1 MAYGKNKKLSK
12 GGKKGS
18 KRKVA
23 DPFTKKVWYDVK
35 APTFFNS
42 KTPIAAKTPVTKTQG
57 TKSETEG
64 LMGRVAEFNLADL
77 QTQSEDGYKKI
88 KLEVQEVQGKRVLT
102 DFHGLSLTRD
112 KMCQMI
118 KKKHSLIEAICDCKT
133 TDGYVVRLFV
143 LAFTRDAPGQ
153 KAVFT
158 YAQSAQIKKIR
169 KKMVATVQGVVSTGR
184 LQDLVKH
191 LIADKIESD
200 IKTATN
206 RVYPLDPVHIQKVK
220 IIKKPKFDITKL
232 FEIHEKG
239 GDDGVAMDE
248 DAPPEATN
256 LLTAAQ
262 QS

>member
-18 KRKVA
+18 KKKVA
-23 DPFTKKVWYDVK
+23 DAFTKKIWYDVK
-35 APTFFNS
+35 APSYFTS

-64 LMGRVAEFNLADL
+64 LLGRVAEFNLADL
-77 QTQSEDGYKKI
+77 QKESEDGFKKI

-112 KMCQMI
+112 KLCQMI
-118 KKKHSLIEAICDCKT
+118 KKRHSLVEAICDCKT
-133 TDGYVVRLFV
+133 TDGYIVRLFV

-153 KAVFT
+153 KAVFS

-169 KKMVATVQGVVSTGR
+169 RKIVATVQQVVSAGR
-184 LQDLVKH
+184 LQDLVKN
-191 LIADKIESD
+191 LIVDKIESD
-200 IKTATN
+200 IKTHTN
-206 RVYPLDPVHIQKVK
+206 RIYPLDPVHIQKVK

-232 FEIHEKG
+232 FEIHDKA
-239 GDDGVAMDE
+239 GDDGVAMEDE
-248 DAPPEATN
+248 NPEAAN
-256 LLTAAQ
+256 LLAEKA
-262 QS
+262 

>member
-18 KRKVA
+18 KKKVA
-23 DPFTKKVWYDVK
+23 DPFTKKIWYDVK
-35 APTFFNS
+35 APLYFNS
-42 KTPIAAKTPVTKTQG
+42 KTPSAGKMPVTKTQG

-64 LMGRVAEFNLADL
+64 LLGRVCEFNLADL
-77 QTQSEDGYKKI
+77 QSQSEDGYKKI

-118 KKKHSLIEAICDCKT
+118 KKKHSLIEAIVDCKT
-133 TDGYVVRLFV
+133 TDGYVVRVYV
-143 LAFTRDAPGQ
+143 LAFTRDAQGQ

-169 KKMVATVQGVVSTGR
+169 KKMVQIVQGVVGNGR

-191 LIADKIESD
+191 LIADKIETD
-200 IKTATN
+200 VKTATS
-206 RVYPLDPVHIQKVK
+206 RIYPLDPVHIQKVK

-232 FEIHEKG
+232 FEIHDKA
-239 GDDGVAMDE
+239 GDEGVAMDADE
-248 DAPPEATN
+248 NPEAVN

-262 QS
+262 QA